1 LALNL
6 IRLSM
11 AVNVKPSMPKI
22 NNANEFMKLVN
33 DYLQSNIIDM
43 STGGNLSTELT
54 NKKFD

>member
-1 LALNL
+1 
-6 IRLSM
+6 M